1 MKVCPW
7 NTRNGRYAVLGIVS
21 SLMISGCS
29 FPISYFQ
36 SKKVDYVSQ
45 GATAP
50 PLDVPPGLD
59 APKQDERYQV
69 SNPHS
74 MVYSDYHKS
83 LQAQDNSAAKMQNCS
98 SDGTG
103 LPVLP
108 APIATVQYLKDG
120 SDRWLRVHAKPNQ
133 VWPALERFWQDQH
146 MTLALNDP
154 TTGWMITDW
163 TNDPKGVPLVTVPTG
178 AIDSVT
184 NNPAPQLVQ
193 VRMRVR
199 IEESKDPL
207 ETDIFLTEQGQQQE
221 RTSGPQSPQW
231 WAVLPEDRDLEDV
244 YLRQIALSFKVPE
257 SPSVTAT
264 TTPEQ
269 PALVTTEADSFKDEL
284 KTLPSGETIIEMS
297 EPFDRAW
304 RHVGLAL
311 DRGAFTV
318 EDRDRSQGIYYI
330 SYTDKT
336 LEDQEKTKKSIW
348 SKIAFWQSEDKS
360 RFTKTYR
367 ITLST
372 NSNEATKVDM
382 RDKEDKEVPNE
393 LSKRVLTLLNDQLK

>member
-1 MKVCPW
+1 MKHCPW
-7 NTRNGRYAVLGIVS
+7 NTGYGRNLALG
-21 SLMISGCS
+21 LMMGLILSGCS
-29 FPISYFQ
+29 FPIQYFQ

-50 PLDVPPGLD
+50 ALDVPPGLD
-59 APKQDERYQV
+59 SPKQDERFQV
-69 SNPHS
+69 TNPHS

-83 LQAQDNSAAKMQNCS
+83 LQAQDNSTVKSQNCVA
-98 SDGTG
+98 DG
-103 LPVLP
+103 PISVLP
-108 APIATVQYLKDG
+108 ASVVSVKYLKDG
-120 SDRWLRVHAKPNQ
+120 SDHWLRVQAKPNQ
-133 VWPALERFWQDQH
+133 VWPVLERFWQDQH
-146 MTLALNDP
+146 MTLVHNDP

-163 TNDPKGVPLVTVPTG
+163 TNDPKGVPVATIGENKSG
-178 AIDSVT
+178 AS
-184 NNPAPQLVQ
+184 NPSAQLVQ

-199 IEESKDPL
+199 IEVAKDPT

-221 RTSGPQSPQW
+221 RTDGTNSGRW
-231 WAVLPEDRDLEDV
+231 WVALPEDRDLEDV
-244 YLRQIALSFKVPE
+244 YLRQLALSFKTPE
-257 SPSVTAT
+257 SPAVEAAT
-264 TTPEQ
+264 IPEQ
-269 PALVTTEADSFKDEL
+269 PAQVTADAEAIHNEL
-284 KTLPSGETIIEMS
+284 KTLPSGETVIEIK

-318 EDRDRSQGIYYI
+318 EDRDRSQGIFYI

-336 LEDQEKTKKSIW
+336 LEDQEKSSKSLW

-372 NSNEATKVDM
+372 SSNEETKVDM
-382 RDKEDKEVPNE
+382 RNKEDKEVPNE